1 MARSVP
7 TAGWHI
13 FITLVLGYVQD
24 HQALECF
31 IRALPSL
38 LMSLSQCFGPRLAM
52 YFACNRGNI
61 IKSQQKILTPDVSP
75 PYHHVDCDQIF
86 CLYVVSSSI
95 MRCDWDQRATNLKYH
110 NSSQYNLHCSHST
123 HITTYRSP

>member
-38 LMSLSQCFGPRLAM
+38 LMSLGQCFGPRLAM

-61 IKSQQKILTPDVSP
+61 IKSQQKILTADVSP
-75 PYHHVDCDQIF
+75 PYHHVDFEQIF

-95 MRCDWDQRATNLKYH
+95 MRCDWAQRVTNLKYH
-110 NSSQYNLHCSHST
+110 NSSQCNLHCSHLT
-123 HITTYRSP
+123 HITTCRSP